1 MVQEDIRKEATGCE
15 NCVQLTKFSL
25 FYNYYLYFDID
36 CCSFSLLHRHK
47 VHPRFKSQ
55 CSKPDEKYTLLIVR
69 IPRKE
74 AAGFET
80 AMKEL
85 PGKMYL
91 CGHSDYEDF
100 CNRTMAEIDQFEKEN
115 AKKEFPL
122 IALLKKVLPARL
134 WGITPA
140 AE

>member
-1 MVQEDIRKEATGCE
+1 MREDIHNDGAECE
-15 NCVQLTKFSL
+15 NCIQLTKFSL

-55 CSKPDEKYTLLIVR
+55 CSKPGEKYTLLIVR
-69 IPRKE
+69 IPRKD
-74 AAGFET
+74 APGFET

-91 CGHSDYEDF
+91 CGHSDYESF
-100 CNRTMAEIDQFEKEN
+100 CSKMMAEFDELEHQHTR
-115 AKKEFPL
+115 KEFP
-122 IALLKKVLPARL
+122 IITLLKKILPASL
-134 WGITPA
+134 WGVTPA